1 MKYEPDKK
9 ECYTI
14 ESHFIE
20 KEKLKKLLKDMILK
34 EYKKSI
40 AKERSIV

>member
-9 ECYTI
+9 EYYTI
-14 ESHFIE
+14 ENHFTE
-20 KEKLKKLLKDMILK
+20 KEKLKNLLKDIILN
-34 EYKKSI
+34 EYKKLI

>member
-14 ESHFIE
+14 ENHFTE
-20 KEKLKKLLKDMILK
+20 KEKLKDLLKDMILK

-40 AKERSIV
+40 AKERSIM